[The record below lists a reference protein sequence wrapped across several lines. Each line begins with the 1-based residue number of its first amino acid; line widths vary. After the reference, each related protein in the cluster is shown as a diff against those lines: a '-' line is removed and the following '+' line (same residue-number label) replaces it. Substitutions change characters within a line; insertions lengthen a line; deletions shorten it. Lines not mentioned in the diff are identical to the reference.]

1 MHTSPG
7 VTRQSVALTG
17 RLIVAVGVVLSSLA
31 SGVASAAPPRSAID
45 LPRGLYC
52 SCPPTTAQG
61 SRSVMPA
68 VARLPYVDG
77 ILVRVSWAD
86 LAPALG
92 AYRWELLDRELAQ
105 AQDYGKKVALAVV
118 NGPGAPAWLSAQG
131 AQRFTYRFR
140 DGAAAMPVPWDRVYL
155 AAWSDFIKRLG
166 ERYRDRKEIAVV
178 HITHASFNG
187 FEMQLPS
194 SPADRVAWQA
204 AGYSEQRLLASWK
217 SVIDAFAQ
225 AFPRTALDVDVHP
238 VLGADAVAQAVAEYG
253 RQRLDARFG
262 LFAGWWSE
270 RNTRVYAGMYALIKR
285 SAATRF
291 ATAQLAQSY
300 TRTPASFGTGGL
312 AATIDLALAGGVRYL
327 EVWNDDLLNPA
338 LGALLHD
345 TSTRLHR

>member
-1 MHTSPG
+1 MCTSPG
-7 VTRQSVALTG
+7 VMRQNVALAG
-17 RLIVAVGVVLSSLA
+17 RLFVAVGAVLFSLTSA
-31 SGVASAAPPRSAID
+31 IVSAAPPSAALD

-86 LAPALG
+86 LAPASG
-92 AYRWELLDRELAQ
+92 VYRWELLDRELAQ
-105 AQDYGKKVALAVV
+105 VQEYGKKVALAVV
-118 NGPGAPAWLSAQG
+118 NGPAAPAWLATQG

-140 DGAAAMPVPWDRVYL
+140 DRTAAMPVPWDRVYL

-178 HITHASFNG
+178 HITHASLNG
-187 FEMQLPS
+187 FEMQLPL
-194 SPADRVAWQA
+194 SPADRAAWQSV
-204 AGYSEQRLLASWK
+204 GYSERRLLASWK

-225 AFPRTALDVDVHP
+225 AFPRTAVDVDVHP

-253 RQRLDARFG
+253 RQRIGTRFG

-270 RNTRVYAGMYALIKR
+270 RNTQVYAGMYALIKR
-285 SAATRF
+285 SAATHF
-291 ATAQLAQSY
+291 ATAQLAHSY
-300 TRTPASFGTGGL
+300 TRMPASFGAGGL
-312 AATIDLALAGGVRYL
+312 AATIDLALADGVRYL
-327 EVWNDDLLNPA
+327 EIWNDDLLNPA

-345 TSTRLHR
+345 TSARLHR